1 MGIGAASPRQF
12 APDDPPR
19 RGNSHGLHTNA
30 WPRVQGDPAAADG
43 PRYPRAAGV
52 AARRFLGVGGG
63 TRSDLWIRLI
73 ATALDA
79 AIDLP
84 EGADIAGPAGA
95 ARLAA
100 VAAGAPLASLSE
112 PRKVLKTV
120 APDAALAPLLAD
132 RKARFDALMTRI

>member
-1 MGIGAASPRQF
+1 MGRIE
-12 APDDPPR
+12 
-19 RGNSHGLHTNA
+19 GLHPGVTHA
-30 WPRVQGDPAAADG
+30 SLGYALLEGVAFQIADCIAAQ
-43 PRYPRAAGV
+43 RAAGV

-73 ATALDA
+73 ATALNA

-100 VAAGAPLASLSE
+100 VAAGAPVASLSE
-112 PRKVLKTV
+112 PRKVLKTI